1 MAKRGSR
8 PKATPDGNA
17 TAPEI
22 FVIAGP
28 NGAGKSTG
36 AATILPKR
44 FPTER
49 FLNADDIAKALATD
63 SPIEAG
69 RVMLRRMHELRD
81 QRETFAFETTLAG
94 KSYAGFLRQTQE
106 AGYRVHLAYVW
117 LSSVDLAKK
126 RVAARVQDG
135 GHDIPLSDI
144 ERRYWRGLKNFFK
157 LYLPLANRWVLCDN
171 SDRKLVVVARG
182 RTSEEPTVYDEQR
195 FDRIRHAAQQ
205 D

>member
-1 MAKRGSR
+1 M
-8 PKATPDGNA
+8 N
-17 TAPEI
+17 PEI

-44 FPTER
+44 FPTEK

-63 SPIEAG
+63 SPMEAG
-69 RVMLRRMHELRD
+69 RVMLRRMHELRS
-81 QRETFAFETTLAG
+81 RHETFAFETTLAG
-94 KSYAGFLRQTQE
+94 KSHAGFLRQAQE
-106 AGYRVHLAYVW
+106 AGYRLHLAYLW
-117 LSSVDLAKK
+117 LSSVELAEK

-135 GHDIPLSDI
+135 GHDIPPADI
-144 ERRYWRGLKNFFK
+144 ERRYWRGIKNLFK

-171 SDRKLVVVARG
+171 SGRKLVVVARG
-182 RTSEEPTVYDEQR
+182 RTGGETTVYDHQR

>member
-1 MAKRGSR
+1 MSI
-8 PKATPDGNA
+8 PKV
-17 TAPEI
+17 

-28 NGAGKSTG
+28 NGGGKSTA

-49 FLNADDIAKALATD
+49 FLNADDIARALATD
-63 SPIEAG
+63 SRIEAG
-69 RVMLRRMHELRD
+69 RVMIRRMHEPRRG
-81 QRETFAFETTLAG
+81 RETFAFETTLAG
-94 KSYAGFLRQTQE
+94 KIHAKFLGEAQN

-117 LSSVDLAKK
+117 LSSVELAKK

-135 GHDIPLSDI
+135 GHDIPPSDI

-171 SDRKLVVVARG
+171 SNRKLVVVARG
-182 RTSEEPTVYDEQR
+182 RISEKPTVYDRQR
-195 FDRIRHAAQQ
+195 FDRISHAAQQ